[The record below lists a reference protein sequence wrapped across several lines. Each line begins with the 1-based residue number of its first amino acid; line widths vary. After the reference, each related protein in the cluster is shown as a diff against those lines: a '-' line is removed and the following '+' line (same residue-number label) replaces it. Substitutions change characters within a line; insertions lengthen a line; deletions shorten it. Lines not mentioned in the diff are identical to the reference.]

1 MNLQE
6 IRAALKD
13 VLDGVEDVRGYD
25 YMPGKLATS
34 SAGQTAVVIGSP
46 ENGPYI
52 SYLRAS
58 EGGQVEVNFELR
70 VFVQFVD
77 LAASQKRLDDLLSA
91 GTGEGRSLFDAIR
104 ADNSLNGTVMD
115 CVLHEASGAGVATVA
130 EVQYLAASLQCLVL
144 AQRT

>member
-1 MNLQE
+1 MNLQD
-6 IRAALKD
+6 IRAALRD

-34 SAGQTAVVIGSP
+34 SSTSTAVVVGSP

-58 EGGQVEVNFELR
+58 EGGQVEITFELR

-77 LAASQKRLDDLLSA
+77 YQSSQKRLDDLLSA
-91 GTGEGRSLFDAIR
+91 GTGETRSLFDAIR
-104 ADNSLNGTVMD
+104 TDRSLNGTVMD
-115 CVLHEASGAGVATVA
+115 CVLVDASGAGIASVA
-130 EVQYLAASLQCLVL
+130 EVQYLAASLTCLVL